1 MSNEYY
7 IWLHEKRGLS
17 NRRKKELLELH
28 KSPIAVFEE
37 LDGTREELEGARR
50 LESFH
55 EKLGIKLLRMDDP
68 GFIPPAK
75 QNNNTPILLYY
86 KGVIET
92 QQKRSVAIVGS
103 RKATLYG
110 MSVAQLACNEYARNG
125 HRILSGLAKGIDSV
139 VHRTALDAGAVTYG
153 FLANGLN
160 DCYPK
165 ENSELMVA
173 IIETGAVL
181 SAFPADTPP
190 IRQNFYSRN
199 EIMVTWADDI
209 IIAEAGEKSGA
220 LLTGKLA
227 LKNNKE
233 LFVVPNSIF
242 APGSAGSN
250 RLLQSGAL
258 PFLGALEKTQSRRG
272 EKFTLRPHADLIE
285 LLDIT
290 PLTMEELSHRL
301 QRDSEPLQ
309 SDLLSLELEDL
320 VRFHPDGKWHSNGH

>member
-17 NRRKKELLELH
+17 NKKKKELLEIH
-28 KSPIAVFEE
+28 RSPIAVFKA
-37 LDGTREELEGARR
+37 LDGTREELEDARR
-50 LESFH
+50 LESLH
-55 EKLGIKLLRMDDP
+55 EKHEIKLLRMDDP

-92 QQKRSVAIVGS
+92 QQKGSVAIVGS
-103 RKATLYG
+103 RKSTLYG
-110 MSVAQLACNEYARNG
+110 TSVAQLACTDYSSKG
-125 HRILSGLAKGIDSV
+125 YRILSGLAKGIDSV

-165 ENSELMVA
+165 ENSELMA
-173 IIETGAVL
+173 EIIETGAVL

-220 LLTGKLA
+220 LLTGELA
-227 LKNNKE
+227 LKNNRK

-258 PFLGALEKTQSRRG
+258 PFLGAPEKTQSRRDD
-272 EKFTLRPHADLIE
+272 KVTLKPRADLIE

-290 PLTMEELSHRL
+290 PLTTEELSHRL
-301 QRDSEPLQ
+301 QRDSELLQ
-309 SDLLSLELEDL
+309 SDLLSLELEDM